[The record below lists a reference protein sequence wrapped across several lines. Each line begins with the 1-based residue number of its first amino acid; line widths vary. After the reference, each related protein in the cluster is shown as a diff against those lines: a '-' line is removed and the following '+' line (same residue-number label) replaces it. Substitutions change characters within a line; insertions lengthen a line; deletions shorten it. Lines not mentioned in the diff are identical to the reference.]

1 MQYIFIFCWILLSN
15 LSTAQ
20 VPESYQLYTVT
31 NQDKSLWAI
40 CQRHQVSIEAVQ
52 TLNQLEDSII
62 RVGQQLKIPNSPTQS
77 VAYLNHTTNK
87 KDKSLWRICQR
98 YDVEL
103 EQVQALNQLS
113 STTIQVGQTLK
124 IPADHLLIHTVNRQ
138 DKSLWRIC
146 QNYAID
152 LKALKTFNQKR
163 NNVIRRGERLLIP
176 KKWLASP
183 SKTPINTKSLFSIQQ
198 LQSKFP
204 FRLKKNFSIN
214 PSTSIVAQHK
224 IDSTTLK
231 KLLPNKQLSPTNSYY
246 YHSIEHPFLLDFT
259 TFDYLTA
266 TQQTQATAGYSYDFV
281 SIIEVD
287 HQNHRLEIIPIF
299 LYKNHFGDVEPY
311 FGKPKIGT
319 VACCDNAHPLA
330 YYQKTL
336 QKESYAHSKLLTPSI
351 LQYTE
356 VHTYLQGLRRD
367 QVDSS
372 IVILQLETIDIPS
385 FIDIEIYK
393 NGQKI
398 ETFHRHR
405 RREKLGY

>member
-1 MQYIFIFCWILLSN
+1 MQYVFVFCWILLSN

-20 VPESYQLYTVT
+20 VNEGYRLYTV
-31 NQDKSLWAI
+31 NDQDKSLWAI
-40 CQRHQVSIEAVQ
+40 CQRHQVSVEAVQ
-52 TLNQLEDSII
+52 TLNQLEDSVI
-62 RVGQQLKIPNSPTQS
+62 RVGQQLKLPNSSAAS
-77 VAYLNHTTNK
+77 VSYFNHTTSK

-113 STTIQVGQTLK
+113 STAIQVGQILK
-124 IPADHLLIHTVNRQ
+124 IPATHLLIHTVSRQ

-146 QNYAID
+146 KNYKID
-152 LKALKTFNQKR
+152 LKALKAFNQKK
-163 NNVIRRGERLLIP
+163 NNTIRRGERLLIP
-176 KKWLASP
+176 KKWLAS
-183 SKTPINTKSLFSIQQ
+183 TPKEPTNTESLFPIQHF
-198 LQSKFP
+198 QSKFP
-204 FRLKKNFSIN
+204 FRLKKYFSIS
-214 PSTSIVAQHK
+214 PSTSITAQHK
-224 IDSTTLK
+224 IDSATLK
-231 KLLPNKQLSPTNSYY
+231 KLFSNKKLSPTSSYY
-246 YHSIEHPFLLDFT
+246 YYSIEHPFLLDFA

-266 TQQTQATAGYSYDFV
+266 TQQTKATAGYSYDFV
-281 SIIEVD
+281 SIIEFD
-287 HQNHRLEIIPIF
+287 HQSNRLEILPIF

-311 FGKPKIGT
+311 LGTPKIGS
-319 VACCDNAHPLA
+319 VACCDEAHPLA

-356 VHTYLQGLRRD
+356 VHIYLQCPRRD

-385 FIDIEIYK
+385 FIDREVYK

-398 ETFHRHR
+398 ETFKHHR